1 MKLKVFAENINKLL
15 KERPQTAEFEVV
27 TSIDDEGNGFNLV
40 HYEPQVGNYDKEDRE
55 FEPEKELNAVCI
67 N

>member
-1 MKLKVFAENINKLL
+1 MKFQEFVNNLNELL
-15 KERPQTAEFEVV
+15 KDRPETANYDVV

-40 HYEPQVGNYDKEDRE
+40 HYTPSVGNYDVNDKE
-55 FEPEKELNAVCI
+55 FIQEKEVNAVCI